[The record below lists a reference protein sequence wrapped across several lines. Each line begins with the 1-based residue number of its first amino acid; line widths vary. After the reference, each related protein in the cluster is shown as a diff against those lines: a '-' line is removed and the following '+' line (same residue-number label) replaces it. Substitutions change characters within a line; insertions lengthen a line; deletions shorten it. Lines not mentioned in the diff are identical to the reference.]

1 MTTSRSTPITGADT
15 VSMSRI
21 DWLKSGP
28 MAAIDHTLLKAT
40 ATSAQI
46 ASLCEEAVEYAFAA
60 VCIPPL
66 FVGQAS
72 KLLYGS
78 DVQVA
83 TVIGF
88 PLGYEPT
95 SVKCFQTQQA
105 IATGAT
111 EIDMVIQL
119 GAAAIRDFS
128 AVVKDI
134 QKVVGAAEGAA
145 VKVIIECCY
154 FDVEVKRRLTEVVVD
169 AGAAYVK
176 TSTGFAASG
185 AALEDVQ
192 LLHRTANGRVG
203 VKAAGGIRDWQD
215 CLLMLEAGATRIG
228 TSAGV
233 EIVRQWQAC
242 CR

>member
-1 MTTSRSTPITGADT
+1 M
-15 VSMSRI
+15 I
-21 DWLKSGP
+21 DRVDWQQTGP

-40 ATSAQI
+40 VTPAEI
-46 ASLCEEAVEYAFAA
+46 DILCEEAVEYGFAA

-66 FVGQAS
+66 FVAQAS

-78 DVQVA
+78 DVQLA

-95 SVKCFQTQQA
+95 SVKQFQTQQA
-105 IATGAT
+105 VATGAT

-119 GAAAIRDFS
+119 GAAATGYLS
-128 AVVKDI
+128 AVEADI
-134 QKVVGAAEGAA
+134 REVVSAAETAA
-145 VKVIIECCY
+145 VKVIIECCN
-154 FDVEVKRRLTEVVVD
+154 FDLELKRRLTESVVA

-185 AALEDVQ
+185 ATVEDVQ
-192 LLHRTANGRVG
+192 LLHQTASGRIG
-203 VKAAGGIRDWQD
+203 VKAAGGIRDWQS
-215 CLLMLEAGATRIG
+215 CQAMLAAGATRIG

-233 EIVRQWQAC
+233 AIVRQWQAS